1 MIPLYRKFH
10 DNFKVKYVAPMLSRK
25 LISIST
31 QLPDN
36 LKYDKD
42 KKLGKV
48 LLQKILQKYEMNTFV
63 TKKKQGFSVNTQNL
77 WKKYGQKLCMYF
89 LDESRIIRDGW
100 INLEWVSKYIG
111 NKDLEVRYVNKF
123 LGLLAFEIWYR
134 IFITKEM
141 NDDEKLK
148 I

>member
-1 MIPLYRKFH
+1 
-10 DNFKVKYVAPMLSRK
+10 
-25 LISIST
+25 
-31 QLPDN
+31 
-36 LKYDKD
+36 
-42 KKLGKV
+42 
-48 LLQKILQKYEMNTFV
+48 
-63 TKKKQGFSVNTQNL
+63 
-77 WKKYGQKLCMYF
+77 MYF

-100 INLEWVSKYIG
+100 INSEWVSKYID

-123 LGLLAFEIWYR
+123 LGLLAFEVWYR